1 MMIPQ
6 MVTQRFV
13 RDCAVR
19 LLYLMVPSVIFFCN
33 KPYPLCEA
41 TPTKII
47 EVQYLISQKLVKSL
61 QRTGSVFY
69 FIYMQ
74 KNLGVHRM
82 YTFRV

>member
-13 RDCAVR
+13 RDCVVR
-19 LLYLMVPSVIFFCN
+19 LLYLMVPSIIFFCN
-33 KPYPLCEA
+33 ELYPLSEA
-41 TPTKII
+41 TPTQII

-82 YTFRV
+82 YTF

>member
-19 LLYLMVPSVIFFCN
+19 YLYLMVPSIIFLYN

-41 TPTKII
+41 MPTKII